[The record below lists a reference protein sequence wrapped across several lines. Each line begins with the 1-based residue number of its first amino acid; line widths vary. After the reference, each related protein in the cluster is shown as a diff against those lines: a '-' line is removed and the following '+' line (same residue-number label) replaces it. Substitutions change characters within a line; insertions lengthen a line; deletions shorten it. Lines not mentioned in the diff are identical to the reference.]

1 MSRFFIAA
9 FGVVVACSIVFP
21 AQTIP
26 SGGPIPDVRGF
37 NNKITDP
44 AETSKIKVVVRHV
57 AGRVYV
63 IAGAGGNVAVFA
75 GDDGIL
81 LVDTNFTVFYG

>member
-1 MSRFFIAA
+1 M
-9 FGVVVACSIVFP
+9 
-21 AQTIP
+21 
-26 SGGPIPDVRGF
+26 RGF

-63 IAGAGGNVAVFA
+63 IAGAGGNIAVFA

-81 LVDTNFTVFYG
+81 LVDTAESLLSDRVAATGNKS

>member
-9 FGVVVACSIVFP
+9 FGIGVACSVVF
-21 AQTIP
+21 AQQRIP

-44 AETSKIKVVVRHV
+44 AETSKISPNNLRTLT
-57 AGRVYV
+57 
-63 IAGAGGNVAVFA
+63 IAGIRVSAHPRYAMSG
-75 GDDGIL
+75 
-81 LVDTNFTVFYG
+81 TS